1 MISWHPLP
9 GETTEL
15 YSPVGLRLVD
25 ELTGT
30 APLGKTEALL
40 EVRDLGGS
48 WRATDIRDTRSLSG
62 IVCYPGLER
71 HASTAGVGSRHYR
84 VRIVAEFYVPLYRR
98 NSEGIEFDAFPY
110 NDTNAPQVIVR
121 LPQDAVLTP
130 GPNYPFETHVP
141 VLRGKVVDNTGAVVP
156 DAVVT
161 QGVRERVLTD
171 RRGTFALPLRW
182 VPENTPTAI
191 DAADERTA
199 RVGTI
204 NVQVPDALGR
214 NQTIQIS

>member
-1 MISWHPLP
+1 VIALHPLL
-9 GETTEL
+9 GEASEL

-25 ELTGT
+25 ELTGS

-40 EVRDLGGS
+40 DLRNPGGT
-48 WRATDIRDTRSLSG
+48 WRTTDIRDTKTLSG

-71 HASTAGVGSRHYR
+71 HGNIAGLGPRHYR

-110 NDTNAPQVIVR
+110 NDTNPPQVIVR

-130 GPNYPFETHVP
+130 GPNYPFDAHVP
-141 VLRGKVVDNTGAVVP
+141 VLRGKVVDSAGAAVP

-161 QGVRERVLTD
+161 QGLRERVLTD
-171 RRGTFALPLRW
+171 GRGTFALPCRW
-182 VPENTPTAI
+182 VPENTPVAI
-191 DAADERTA
+191 DAADERTG
-199 RVGTI
+199 RLGTI
-204 NVQVPDALGR
+204 NVQLPGALGMS
-214 NQTIQIS
+214 QKIQIS